1 MAASSTGFK
10 HRLHLWLEK
19 FPTKQVGNAGLV
31 LGLLATIPP
40 TIFLLEWEFKHVLL
54 NIAFLMLTPIF
65 GTTSKVC
72 AGAAYA
78 RDRDWRRTA
87 ITLILVGA
95 GTILLIA
102 FGKMANIKIRL

>member
-1 MAASSTGFK
+1 MASSSSGFK
-10 HRLHLWLEK
+10 HKLHVWLER
-19 FPTKQVGNAGLV
+19 FPTKQVGHAGLV
-31 LGLLATIPP
+31 LGLLATVPP
-40 TIFLLEWEFKHVLL
+40 TIYLLEWELKHVVL

-65 GTTSKVC
+65 GTTSKIF

-87 ITLILVGA
+87 ITLVLVGA

-102 FGKMANIKIRL
+102 FGKLANITIRL